1 MLKLGDNSA
10 IGSEATEHPP
20 PIRAI
25 LFGSAYGTCS
35 NKALIACGL
44 WHYTNIFY
52 IISYFRINIFV
63 CVQSNQLLLLLQY
76 VIYLQYIPHQKLT
89 TKT

>member
-1 MLKLGDNSA
+1 MMLKLGENSA

-25 LFGSAYGTCS
+25 FFGSEYGTCS

-44 WHYTNIFY
+44 WHYNDYACISNIFE
-52 IISYFRINIFV
+52 SYV
-63 CVQSNQLLLLLQY
+63 
-76 VIYLQYIPHQKLT
+76 
-89 TKT
+89 